1 MPFFGNILP
10 TLRRYIGLRYGVDG
24 KVTIGAQPFGMGM
37 NVPLT
42 LGRRLEALGS
52 SAVGHALSA
61 GRDGE
66 ISGKLVRAAQYVRM
80 STDHQKYSTENQ
92 SEAIQQYAARR
103 SIEIVRTYADA
114 GKSGLNLEGRDALKQ
129 LIEDVQTKKT
139 DFSTILV
146 YDISRWGRF
155 QDADESAYYEYICK
169 RAGISV
175 QYCAEQFEND
185 GSPVSTIVK
194 GVKRAMAG
202 EYSRELSVKVFTGQC
217 RLIELGYRQGGPPGY
232 GLRRSLIDQAGA
244 AKGELTRGEHKS
256 IQTDRVVLVPG
267 PSEEVDTV
275 RWVYRSFVKQGKPER
290 EIADIL
296 NERGI
301 ATDLGRPWTRGTVH
315 QILIN
320 EKYIGNNVWN
330 RGSFKLKKK
339 RVRNTPAMWIRSE
352 GAFEPIV
359 DRSLF
364 DAAQAIIRERSHKL
378 SNEEMLDVLRRLLQD
393 RGYLSGLIID
403 ETERLPSSSA
413 YQSRFGSLLRAY
425 ELVGFTPDHDYRYI
439 EINRALR
446 RLHPHI
452 VADVIAGIKQAGGL
466 VKQDP
471 ATDLLTVNDEF
482 TTSIVVVR
490 CRTTPAGSLRWQIR
504 FDVGL
509 WPDITVAVRMDEPN
523 QSALD
528 YYLLPRID
536 MTEPRLRLAEDNG
549 ISLDAYRFETLEA
562 LFGLAARAELLEV
575 A

>member
-1 MPFFGNILP
+1 
-10 TLRRYIGLRYGVDG
+10 
-24 KVTIGAQPFGMGM
+24 
-37 NVPLT
+37 
-42 LGRRLEALGS
+42 
-52 SAVGHALSA
+52 
-61 GRDGE
+61 
-66 ISGKLVRAAQYVRM
+66 M
-80 STDHQKYSTENQ
+80 STEHQKYSTENQ
-92 SEAIQQYAARR
+92 AEAMQQYAARR
-103 SIEIVRTYADA
+103 GIEIVRTYADA
-114 GKSGLNLEGRDALKQ
+114 GKSGLSLDGRDALKR
-129 LIEDVQTKKT
+129 LIEDVQTKKA
-139 DFSTILV
+139 DFTTILV
-146 YDISRWGRF
+146 YDVSRWGRF
-155 QDADESAYYEYICK
+155 QDADESAHYEYICK
-169 RAGISV
+169 KAGIGV

-202 EYSRELSVKVFTGQC
+202 EYSRELSVKVFSGQR

-232 GLRRSLIDQAGA
+232 GLRRSLIDQAGSP
-244 AKGELTRGEHKS
+244 KGELSRGEHKS

-267 PSEEVDTV
+267 PPQEIDNV
-275 RWVYRSFVKQGKPER
+275 RWMYRSFVKEKKLES
-290 EIADIL
+290 EIANVL

-301 ATDLGRPWTRGTVH
+301 TTDLGRPWTRGTVH
-315 QILIN
+315 QVLIN

-330 RGSFKLKKK
+330 RGSFKLKRE
-339 RVRNTPAMWIRSE
+339 RVRNTPDMWIRAE

-364 DAAQAIIRERSHKL
+364 DAAQAIIRERSRKL
-378 SNEEMLDVLRRLLQD
+378 SNEDMIAALQQLLQD

-425 ELVGFTPDHDYRYI
+425 ELVGFTPDRDYRYI

-446 RLHPHI
+446 RMHPNI
-452 VADVIAGIKQAGGL
+452 VADVIVGTEQAGGS

-471 ATDLLTVNDEF
+471 VTDLLTINDEF
-482 TTSIVVVR
+482 TASVVVVR
-490 CRTTPAGSLRWQIR
+490 CMTTPAGSLRWKIR

-523 QSALD
+523 LNALD

-536 MTEPRLRLAEDNG
+536 MSAPRLRLAKDNG
-549 ISLDAYRFETLEA
+549 VWLDAYRFENLES
-562 LFGLAARAELLEV
+562 LFDLAARAELLEV